1 MRRAYSSRPGEPRC
15 KVDVGEVKELG
26 EVGGGVEEGEVEGG
40 GGVEEGEGEGGGGF
54 EGVMGRLEKHTAA
67 APTQSRFQNKTSWT
81 TILLLQF
88 LKIKKTCQQKCSLSM
103 TLLILPMK
111 L

>member
-40 GGVEEGEGEGGGGF
+40 GGVEEGEGKGGGGVE
-54 EGVMGRLEKHTAA
+54 EGDGAVGEAHSGRADSVEVSK
-67 APTQSRFQNKTSWT
+67 QNIMDDDSTPAVPENQEDMSAK
-81 TILLLQF
+81 
-88 LKIKKTCQQKCSLSM
+88 M
-103 TLLILPMK
+103 
-111 L
+111 

>member
-26 EVGGGVEEGEVEGG
+26 EVG